1 MRGVC
6 CFPTLNS
13 EPIRD
18 VMVPAFFSQVLLLV
32 YVQAVL
38 FSNIPSQGAVIVEIQ
53 AHLCFCGDLSAEHM
67 ACMHGKATFAR
78 HSLSFYQGWQSIWQV
93 HARASSARKTEPLD
107 LPVRK
112 LLTCRHCSMYIQRGM
127 CAVVHLSFFD
137 RAALARGECG
147 RLSPLRRLEG

>member
-53 AHLCFCGDLSAEHM
+53 AHCVVAEICPLSTWL
-67 ACMHGKATFAR
+67 ACMAK
-78 HSLSFYQGWQSIWQV
+78 
-93 HARASSARKTEPLD
+93 
-107 LPVRK
+107 
-112 LLTCRHCSMYIQRGM
+112 QR
-127 CAVVHLSFFD
+127 
-137 RAALARGECG
+137 
-147 RLSPLRRLEG
+147 LRDTA